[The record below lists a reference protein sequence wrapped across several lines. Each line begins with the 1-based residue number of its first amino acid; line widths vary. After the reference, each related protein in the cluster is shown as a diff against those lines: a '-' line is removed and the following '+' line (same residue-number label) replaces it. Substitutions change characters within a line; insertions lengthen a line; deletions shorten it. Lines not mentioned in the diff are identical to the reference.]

1 MGGGNVG
8 GHEGMPPKAWLVA
21 CLCIERCT
29 SNCSCK
35 SKAAAPIKGIHIKL
49 SNNSS
54 GRHRVMPSARSIPE
68 KSVTNTIDLDSAI
81 NWRLLWVSAK
91 SSEVKKAFFV
101 QVISTLMV
109 PHRSHLMGQVGSQAS
124 CVAQGIMSNFFYS
137 LSALSN
143 ASLAVAYCMI
153 VRCGWRDKD
162 GSAVRL
168 PFTLIPILTSI
179 VAAVAPLFGQNYNY
193 NGGYSCYISTNTLTT
208 CFIPW
213 EQSGA
218 PPGCEF
224 DPNPYKTCER
234 GAQARMMLLIT
245 GLLPALIAFFTVT
258 VAVVLL
264 IHAVLEQ
271 ERRMDRYQRSGR
283 SRKMTMESFYQGVFY
298 IGAFAISWTPWLVFG
313 FREITYVG
321 ISMVSYYVMLAAT
334 PLHGVLNALVYFRPR
349 LKAERE
355 RNPNDSRCKSL
366 MRILH
371 IKCCC
376 NRKSKQGND
385 DTAIITTNPA
395 EDAEMGN
402 EKENSVDGDPKATTT
417 DSEKAQD
424 AEIGSKNKA
433 IVST

>member
-1 MGGGNVG
+1 
-8 GHEGMPPKAWLVA
+8 
-21 CLCIERCT
+21 
-29 SNCSCK
+29 
-35 SKAAAPIKGIHIKL
+35 
-49 SNNSS
+49 
-54 GRHRVMPSARSIPE
+54 
-68 KSVTNTIDLDSAI
+68 
-81 NWRLLWVSAK
+81 
-91 SSEVKKAFFV
+91 
-101 QVISTLMV
+101 
-109 PHRSHLMGQVGSQAS
+109 
-124 CVAQGIMSNFFYS
+124 
-137 LSALSN
+137 
-143 ASLAVAYCMI
+143 
-153 VRCGWRDKD
+153 
-162 GSAVRL
+162 
-168 PFTLIPILTSI
+168 
-179 VAAVAPLFGQNYNY
+179 
-193 NGGYSCYISTNTLTT
+193 
-208 CFIPW
+208 
-213 EQSGA
+213 
-218 PPGCEF
+218 
-224 DPNPYKTCER
+224 
-234 GAQARMMLLIT
+234 MLLIT

-334 PLHGVLNALVYFRPR
+334 PLHGVLNAIVYFRPR

-366 MRILH
+366 MWILH